1 MTNINADKMTEPEG
15 QPDITRWHRAKIVLA
30 ISTVA
35 VILAGLIA
43 PVALLVWRAQAP
55 TVVMQESPA
64 GTLRSVTVH
73 ASLLRTT
80 TTLSTSVGNIV
91 VDGAFAGPRGAALT
105 IQQTNKASNLR
116 VCAENQPP
124 SCASLVGT
132 WAGPMRPTS
141 VAGQT
146 TDFTRLGLTTRNFAG
161 WFGMGF
167 AALCVMALLW
177 VIAFNLCDG
186 AITLSHEPADPD

>member
-1 MTNINADKMTEPEG
+1 MTEPKG
-15 QPDITRWHRAKIVLA
+15 QPDITRWRRAKIPLA
-30 ISTVA
+30 IFTVV
-35 VILAGLIA
+35 VILVGLIA
-43 PVALLVWRAQAP
+43 PAALLAWRAQAP
-55 TVVMQESPA
+55 TVVMQEVPA

-91 VDGAFAGPRGAALT
+91 VGGVFTGPQGTPLA
-105 IQQTNKASNLR
+105 IQRTNKASNLR

-132 WAGPMRPTS
+132 WAGSTHPTL
-141 VAGQT
+141 VASRT
-146 TDFTRLGLTTRNFAG
+146 TDFAHLGLTTSNLAG

-167 AALCVMALLW
+167 AALCVLGLLW
-177 VIAFNLCDG
+177 IIAYNLCDD
-186 AITLSHEPADPD
+186 AETISDEPADAGRS